1 MYVDIS
7 VHVGSK
13 IIILCQ
19 KCIFTK
25 KRKKYL
31 LTYIYMDHNIALIT
45 LLEWVKVHQ
54 ANNLDVD

>member
-19 KCIFTK
+19 KMHIHQK
-25 KRKKYL
+25 KKKYL
-31 LTYIYMDHNIALIT
+31 LTYIYMDHNIALII

-54 ANNLDVD
+54 A